1 MYTGAPTA
9 VIAEDEAL
17 LRAELREKLSELW
30 PELQICAEAADG
42 IEAVRAMGR
51 FAPQVLFLDI
61 QMPGLSGLDV
71 VRQVGGRAIVV
82 FITAYDQHALAAFEH
97 GALDYVPKPIT
108 MARLSL
114 AVERVKE
121 RLRATV
127 VDTGPPPPAMPTGG
141 TQGTD
146 YLRWLTVP
154 YGNGLRVVTAEDISY
169 LRADNKYA
177 VVVTSDTE
185 YLVSST
191 LKQMQERLDPRT
203 FWRVHRSVV
212 VNVAAIQAIHR
223 GFNGTL
229 EIQLKQRKELL
240 PVSSAHAHLFKH
252 L

>member
-1 MYTGAPTA
+1 VGTPTA

-17 LRAELREKLSELW
+17 LRAELREKLGELW
-30 PELQICAEAADG
+30 PELEICAEATDG
-42 IEAVRAMGR
+42 IEAVRAIGR
-51 FAPQVLFLDI
+51 FSPQVLFLDI

-71 VRQVGGRAIVV
+71 ARQVCGRAIVV
-82 FITAYDQHALAAFEH
+82 FITAYDQHAFAAFEH

-108 MARLSL
+108 MARLSV
-114 AVERVKE
+114 AVERVKD
-121 RLRATV
+121 RLRATLV
-127 VDTGPPPPAMPTGG
+127 HASGPPGTPASG
-141 TQGTD
+141 TQGAD
-146 YLRWLTVP
+146 YLRWITVP
-154 YGNGLRVVTAEDISY
+154 YGNGLRVVTAEDICY

-177 VVVTSDTE
+177 VIVTSDTE

-191 LKQMQERLDPRT
+191 LKQMHERLDPRT

>member
-1 MYTGAPTA
+1 MGTPTA

-17 LRAELREKLSELW
+17 LRTELREKLRDLW
-30 PELQICAEAADG
+30 PELQICAEAANG

-51 FAPQVLFLDI
+51 FSPQVLFLDI

-71 VRQVGGRAIVV
+71 ARQVCGRAVVV
-82 FITAYDQHALAAFEH
+82 FITAYDQYALAAFEH
-97 GALDYVPKPIT
+97 GAIDYVPKPIT

-114 AVERVKE
+114 AVERVKD
-121 RLRATV
+121 RLRATLTDA
-127 VDTGPPPPAMPTGG
+127 VDP
-141 TQGTD
+141 QGKSGSGKQGAA
-146 YLRWLTVP
+146 YLRWITVP
-154 YGNGLRVVTAEDISY
+154 YGNGLRVVTAEDICY

-177 VVVTSDTE
+177 VIVTSDTE

-191 LKQMQERLDPRT
+191 LKQMQERLDPCR

-212 VNVAAIQAIHR
+212 VNVAAVQAIHR
-223 GFNGTL
+223 GFNGAL

-240 PVSSAHAHLFKH
+240 PVSCAHARMFKH